1 MIRTLIADDNLQYS
15 KSIINSVVSKISETK
30 VDCITTDGIETIEAI
45 SKNSFDLVLLDL
57 QMPKINGI
65 EIIEEIKKLNM
76 IKTPK
81 VIIITGDLSLA
92 QYASINGIVCDVILK
107 PESVDSIYEKILR
120 VVNKIRYETNY
131 DLVKRKVI
139 EDLQKI
145 GYNFKHKGSRYIIEA
160 IMYVY
165 RK

>member
-15 KSIINSVVSKISETK
+15 KGIINNVISRINEIK
-30 VDCITTDGIETIEAI
+30 VDCITVDGIETIDAI

-57 QMPKINGI
+57 QMPKMTGI
-65 EIIEEIKKLNM
+65 EILEEIKNLNM
-76 IKTPK
+76 IKIPK
-81 VIIITGDLSLA
+81 VIIITGDLPLV
-92 QYASINGIVCDVILK
+92 QYANINGIVCDVILK
-107 PESVDSIYEKILR
+107 PESVDKIYEKVLR
-120 VVNKIRYETNY
+120 VVNEIRYEKSY
-131 DLVKRKVI
+131 DLVKRKVM

-145 GYNFKHKGSRYIIEA
+145 GYNFKHKGTRYIIEA